1 MRNLLKGV
9 TFGVAGLG
17 TVMAITFTGQ
27 QDLQT
32 IEQRATEYATKT
44 EEVIELVNSQK
55 SELNGAYA
63 IINSLETQL
72 DGAMK
77 DLEQSRITNTDL
89 YNQLQSANQTVD
101 DLIAENK
108 LLRELLDGKAEVD
121 QKEETNQANTQIQQ
135 ANEAVAQTKEVVEEV
150 LNMEVFN
157 NVQ

>member
-9 TFGVAGLG
+9 TFGVAGLA

-32 IEQRATEYATKT
+32 IEQRATEYAAKT

-77 DLEQSRITNTDL
+77 DLEQSRIANTDL
-89 YNQLQSANQTVD
+89 YNQLQSTNQTVD